1 MNNPKS
7 LTPTL
12 TQSPQF
18 QNTDAHILRFS
29 LLRRVLLYSTVFFC
43 SCRVILLALLRRVLL
58 LAPSS
63 ALLRRV
69 LLLASSSSLLRR
81 IFLLAPRFSLLRYF
95 GLSVT
100 ARLVVLSS
108 CSSLL
113 AVHRVSQVL
122 LFTLFCLPF
131 VFDLFEFAD
140 VLLLVFITA
149 DHCSAVSASSTP
161 SLHSCAT
168 SASSVVHCRHTD
180 YKPVPPVEGEGRG
193 DFEEY

>member
-81 IFLLAPRFSLLRYF
+81 IFLLAP
-95 GLSVT
+95 
-100 ARLVVLSS
+100 
-108 CSSLL
+108 
-113 AVHRVSQVL
+113 SQVL

>member
-81 IFLLAPRFSLLRYF
+81 IFLLAPSLAFL
-95 GLSVT
+95 
-100 ARLVVLSS
+100 
-108 CSSLL
+108 SLL
-113 AVHRVSQVL
+113 AL
-122 LFTLFCLPF
+122 L
-131 VFDLFEFAD
+131 
-140 VLLLVFITA
+140 
-149 DHCSAVSASSTP
+149 CS
-161 SLHSCAT
+161 L
-168 SASSVVHCRHTD
+168 R
-180 YKPVPPVEGEGRG
+180 VPPYLRFIVLVKFFSSPCFACRSSLISSNLPT
-193 DFEEY
+193 FFC